1 MERQQYGPEGEPW
14 EGRPAMSSLAGA
26 NRVLAVAWEWGAAW
40 PTTSFYFIYG
50 MYFYAADSGTVWCI
64 RFVHRLIPVY
74 SLTRVLLYMGGG
86 RGEGSN
92 VIYGT
97 DPKVSRA

>member
-1 MERQQYGPEGEPW
+1 
-14 EGRPAMSSLAGA
+14 
-26 NRVLAVAWEWGAAW
+26 
-40 PTTSFYFIYG
+40 

-86 RGEGSN
+86 RGGGSN
-92 VIYGT
+92 VIYKA
-97 DPKVSRA
+97 DPRVNVPENVSRGLVSYSIIREVREDPVSTEEIAIVD

>member
-1 MERQQYGPEGEPW
+1 MGRQPRHVVVGRSEQGPGC
-14 EGRPAMSSLAGA
+14 G
-26 NRVLAVAWEWGAAW
+26 V
-40 PTTSFYFIYG
+40 FFIYG

-86 RGEGSN
+86 RGGGSN
-92 VIYGT
+92 SIYRQ
-97 DPKVSRA
+97 DPDVKPHRKSKPRIKLGWLRYK